1 MASGDSLFERD
12 AQSSFPPASAA
23 ATPDVRNQ
31 APVLDFDAAADEAA
45 YVRLTLPRHYAAG
58 GITVSLRWAAST
70 ATSGVCRWGLALE
83 RLQDDVDDV
92 DSHSFATEKTVDAT
106 AASASGELAYD
117 EIAFLDSEIDGLL
130 AGEEALLRVRRL
142 GTHANDTM
150 AGDAELFALEARES

>member
-70 ATSGVCRWGLALE
+70 ATSGVCRWGLALA